1 MKIDAEKGEGIELAK
16 QFGVR
21 GFPTIIIA
29 NENGQEV
36 DRIVGYMPPEPFL
49 EKLNQIKNGINTLPT
64 LLGEL
69 ELDGTKFS
77 TLFKLANKYEN
88 MNDKASAREM
98 INAILEAGTD
108 SSGAAAFQSILYD
121 ARETRDPT
129 PLIIYADKNPDSE
142 NSSAAL
148 EEAMWF
154 VRGIGDDPDLEA
166 DLFIRFVNGMKEPN
180 PGLLNGFAWRMSELE
195 KNLDHALEKV
205 NWAIENEA
213 DEKNKHMY
221 IDTKAEVLWK
231 MGRVEEAIAEI
242 EKCISFDSE
251 DKYYGEQL
259 EKFQKSQNP
268 A

>member
-1 MKIDAEKGEGIELAK
+1 
-16 QFGVR
+16 
-21 GFPTIIIA
+21 
-29 NENGQEV
+29 
-36 DRIVGYMPPEPFL
+36 MPPEPFL

-121 ARETRDPT
+121 ARETRDST
-129 PLIIYADKNPDSE
+129 PLIVYADNNPNSE
-142 NSSAAL
+142 NSINAL
-148 EEAMWF
+148 QEAMYL
-154 VRGIGDDPDLEA
+154 VRQRGVDPELEA
-166 DLFIRFVNGMKEPN
+166 NLYIRVVNANKDPN
-180 PGLLNGFAWRMSELE
+180 SGFLNGFAWRMSEL
-195 KNLDHALEKV
+195 KLNLDLALEKV
-205 NWAIENEA
+205 NWAIENEI

>member
-49 EKLNQIKNGINTLPT
+49 EKLNQIKNGINTMPT

-69 ELDGTKFS
+69 ELDPTKFS

-98 INAILEAGTD
+98 INVILEAGTD

-259 EKFQKSQNP
+259 EKFRKSQNP